1 MGEGLVFQDGLIEP
15 EQGTHTEDSPAGGVG
30 GRVGWGGRICA
41 TEGAAGELG
50 SVLYTV
56 DWSKVTRKPSF
67 SLLENEF
74 TSTEKEKIRTS
85 PMMLGWQYEL
95 MVFNMCR

>member
-15 EQGTHTEDSPAGGVG
+15 QQGTHTGDSPAGGVG
-30 GRVGWGGRICA
+30 GLVGWGGRICA

-50 SVLYTV
+50 SVLYMV

-67 SLLENEF
+67 HYWKMNLQVRKKRKLEQA
-74 TSTEKEKIRTS
+74 
-85 PMMLGWQYEL
+85 L
-95 MVFNMCR
+95 